1 MDAELRSIIEKIKC
15 IKPDLVERYHLSQI
29 AIFGS
34 YARCEQTP
42 ESDLD
47 IMVSFSVLPSLYEF
61 LNLKEHLSEILDKNV
76 DLVIRED
83 LKPHIEQ
90 NALAEKIDIP

>member
-1 MDAELRSIIEKIKC
+1 MDGELQSIIEKIKS
-15 IKPDLVERYHLSQI
+15 IKPGLVERYHLSQI

-34 YARCEQTP
+34 YARYEQTP

-47 IMVSFSVLPSLYEF
+47 IMVSFSVVPSLFEF
-61 LNLKEHLSEILDKNV
+61 LNLKDHLSEILDKNV

-83 LKPHIEQ
+83 LKPHIAQ
-90 NALAEKIDIP
+90 NALAEKIDIL